1 MNVRRLFAGLVCSA
15 VLSVPAKAEAP
26 GECVGHYWFDQSE
39 STGIFNPGSF
49 EIDVSGLPVGLHTLN
64 VRIECDGAPAALAS
78 RLFLKPKEAESDE
91 KYTVRV
97 LVDNKLISEKEHDV
111 LSQTLVSLDL
121 DLKNLAEG
129 IHGLSVVVFDRYGL
143 VGSKDS
149 YFLKVPTADQYS
161 GLQPCWLL
169 DGKRIDLSTGM
180 LGASN
185 TYSVELDMSALASGL
200 HALTAY
206 FVSPAG
212 LMTSAHTAWFVKI
225 PSGGE
230 GVRKYRY
237 WINDD
242 PVSVKAVELSE
253 TANPFSL
260 VELVDVGKYDIKS
273 SCYGFYIENG
283 VPMVCARNKFRFMSL
298 DGDSRTNLSESV
310 YDDQRV
316 ARAVSGIEHIA
327 ANAVTK
333 VTGAD
338 NNNIRWYSFDGLP
351 GDSIG
356 LTLSRGAMF
365 ELYAPDGAPLME
377 KTGADVV
384 KYNSAILRQEGIYYF
399 AVHDVVESSDVDIDF
414 VHVPR
419 YAVLDATPG
428 RSANIGRLVMTV
440 TGNGFDKLS
449 TLALKSAAGE
459 RQADYFEV
467 IDNYRLKA
475 LFDLDNIPLQVG
487 SYDLVCNFSDSG
499 TGISEIATAPES
511 ILIEDAEPVEIAVE
525 IECPRIAS
533 TPYLAYIHVTNRS
546 NVGCW
551 GIPFNI
557 AVKATENESQVD
569 FIDFGF
575 AVSKDA
581 PAEGYQVIYKT
592 QNLLGSGEPGVFV
605 PAVIPFLSAGESLTL
620 TVGVTA
626 APHQKLTFYAWAGQP
641 WSEESREMLSPDY
654 DLDQILT
661 PSGSNLLSLRDIANL
676 IYTCLTTSE
685 TESSSYGMLK
695 APQAPPPSTGDV
707 ANAAVNTAKVG
718 LSIGGHGGSHILNL
732 SLRGDQAVLEA
743 CGFDPSNMDSAPS
756 ALTDKMNTTNNMLA
770 VGQDIV
776 NAGSTSDG
784 LIGAIE
790 SLGHLLQARQNW
802 QNAVNPQPNPSPSEV
817 ENLASGDPNEI
828 KGYIAPSGSNYVG
841 IGVKTIG
848 YDIEFENDPAIANAS
863 ATRIV
868 VKSTIDTRSLDAAT
882 LRPQKLIL
890 GQKELELPASHHF
903 VKTLDMRP
911 EINSVAELTF
921 DFNSDSGDIVWSLR
935 SLDPM
940 TMEETKYVDD
950 GILPVNDDTGR
961 GTGHLTYSVDLRPTV
976 TDGDEF
982 KACAEIVFD
991 DNEPIVTNV
1000 WSNLADYVLPEAV
1013 VSVEI
1018 AEDNMNCHVAISGSD
1033 SGSGIW
1039 YYDVYAFKPGDT
1051 EWKLIRGGICDD
1063 SFDYVSETS
1072 LENACFLVVPSDMA
1086 GNRNSS
1092 GLLITIGDADGNG
1105 IVDATDVVVIRN
1117 YYTGEVESILPV
1129 NADVNRD
1136 SAIDSQDA
1144 LSTINIYLDKNPEKA
1159 TLKRIR
1165 RQK

>member
-1 MNVRRLFAGLVCSA
+1 MKIRRLIVGLMCSA
-15 VLSVPAKAEAP
+15 LFLMSSNVNALDD
-26 GECVGHYWFDQSE
+26 CVGHYWFDKSE
-39 STGIFNPGSF
+39 SARLLNLGLS
-49 EIDVSGLPVGLHTLN
+49 EIDVSGLSSGLHTFN
-64 VRIECDGAPAALAS
+64 VRIECDGIPAVLAS
-78 RLFLKPKEAESDE
+78 RLFLKPRTVEAGE
-91 KYTVRV
+91 KYTIRV
-97 LVDNKLISEKEHDV
+97 FVDNKLLSEKEYDI
-111 LSQTLVSLDL
+111 SAQTMTSLDL
-121 DLKNLAEG
+121 DLKDVADGLHA
-129 IHGLSVVVFDRYGL
+129 LSVVVFDRYGH
-143 VGSKDS
+143 VGSRDS

-161 GLQPCWLL
+161 SLEPCWIL
-169 DGKRIDLSTGM
+169 DGKRLDLSTGV
-180 LGASN
+180 LGDSN
-185 TYSVELDMSALASGL
+185 AYNIELDMSSLSAGL
-200 HALTAY
+200 HSLSAC
-206 FVSPAG
+206 FVSSAG
-212 LMTSAHTAWFVKI
+212 LMTSARTAWFVKV
-225 PSGGE
+225 PNGGE
-230 GVRKYRY
+230 GVQEYRY

-242 PVSVKAVELSE
+242 YTSGKTVKLSE
-253 TANPFSL
+253 VANPFGL
-260 VELVDVGKYDIKS
+260 VDLVDVDKCDIRS
-273 SCYGFYIENG
+273 SRYGFYIENG

-298 DGDSRTNLSESV
+298 DGDGRTALAESE
-310 YDDQRV
+310 YDDRRMSYV
-316 ARAVSGIEHIA
+316 VSGIEHLA
-327 ANAVTK
+327 PNKVTK
-333 VTGAD
+333 VAAADD
-338 NNNIRWYSFDGLP
+338 NNISWYSFSGLL
-351 GDSIG
+351 GDSIS
-356 LTLSRGAMF
+356 LALSRGAMF
-365 ELYAPDGAPLME
+365 ELYTPDGQPLME
-377 KTGADVV
+377 KSGADVV
-384 KYNSAILRQEGIYYF
+384 KHNSAILRQEGIYYL
-399 AVHDVVESSDVDIDF
+399 AVHDVVETSDVDIDF
-414 VHVPR
+414 VQVPL
-419 YAVLDATPG
+419 YAVLDATPDK
-428 RSANIGRLVMTV
+428 SASIGRLVMTV
-440 TGNGFDKLS
+440 TGNGFDILS
-449 TLALKSAAGE
+449 SLALKNSTCE
-459 RQADYFEV
+459 RQADYFEI

-475 LFDLDNIPLQVG
+475 LFDLDSIPLQVG

-499 TGISEIATAPES
+499 SGISEIATVSDA
-511 ILIEDAEPVEIAVE
+511 ILIEDAEPVDIAVD

-626 APHQKLTFYAWAGQP
+626 APHQKLTFYAWAGRP

-685 TESSSYGMLK
+685 TEPSSYSMLK
-695 APQAPPPSTGDV
+695 APQAAPPSTGNV
-707 ANAAVNTAKVG
+707 ANAAVNTAKGG

-756 ALTDKMNTTNNMLA
+756 ALTDKMNTANNMLA

-776 NAGSTSDG
+776 NAGNTSDG
-784 LIGAIE
+784 LIGAAE

-868 VKSTIDTRSLDAAT
+868 VKSTIDSRSLDPAT

-961 GTGHLTYSVDLRPTV
+961 GTGHLIYSVDLRPTV

-1018 AEDNMNCHVAISGSD
+1018 TEDNMNCHFAIASSD

-1039 YYDVYAFKPGDT
+1039 YYDVYAFKPGDM

-1063 SFDYVSETS
+1063 GFDYVSETS
-1072 LENACFLVVPSDMA
+1072 LENACFLVVPTDMA